1 MNVSRQ
7 LLRVWIVLLA
17 TCLVWIAALSLAV
30 VVFAGAAVF
39 TGWIIAGALL
49 LGLMVSL
56 LVVCRE
62 VRRAPEMP
70 DYFSQI
76 ELSVDEGAQ
85 VASSQPGF
93 KSNAT
98 PVNRGRGGSQ
108 RLVAGSN
115 DRIMSRKVGTRQSR
129 PQIPGWT

>member
-1 MNVSRQ
+1 MLIALV
-7 LLRVWIVLLA
+7 A
-17 TCLVWIAALSLAV
+17 TGLVWIAALSVAV

-49 LGLMVSL
+49 LALMVSL

-76 ELSVDEGAQ
+76 EFSVHEGAQ
-85 VASSQPGF
+85 VAASRRGF
-93 KSNAT
+93 RSNAT

-108 RLVAGSN
+108 GLVAGSN
-115 DRIMSRKVGTRQSR
+115 DRLMSRKVGARQSR
-129 PQIPGWT
+129 PQTPGWT